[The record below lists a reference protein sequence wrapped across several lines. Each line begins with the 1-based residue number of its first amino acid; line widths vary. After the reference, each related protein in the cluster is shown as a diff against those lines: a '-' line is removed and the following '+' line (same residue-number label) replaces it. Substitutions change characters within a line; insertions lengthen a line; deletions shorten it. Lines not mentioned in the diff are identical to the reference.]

1 MFKLSVVL
9 PLLIG
14 LAFYVYI
21 AWVAPDV
28 EPRSV
33 RYMGSLAALMF
44 ALAGAS
50 VAYACFWGA
59 AHGFSPYQILLGE
72 LPPEK
77 FGNFAYAARTM
88 VILAGL
94 CSVHAL
100 LAFLLRR
107 KGMAG
112 NGS

>member
-14 LAFYVYI
+14 LAFYVYYAWI
-21 AWVAPDV
+21 ASDV
-28 EPRSV
+28 ESRSA
-33 RYMGSLAALMF
+33 RHMGSAAAWMS
-44 ALAGAS
+44 ALAGGC

-59 AHGFSPYQILLGE
+59 AHGFSPYRVLFGD

-77 FGNFAYAARTM
+77 FGNFAYTARTL

-94 CSVHAL
+94 YSAHAL
-100 LAFLLRR
+100 LAFLFRR
-107 KGMAG
+107 KTVVG
-112 NGS
+112 NDS